1 MPKNSAAQE
10 KKVNT
15 AVRFLQTTTG
25 VKVPQAMIVAGF
37 SKADASNE
45 IMRQMIRRRYQ
56 QANNNTL
63 AMINNIVIGE
73 EPSLSDLTYNDDVQS
88 PTSTTSASTKPKRKQ
103 IRMTARAKQQQ
114 RIDDLKVR
122 RSFFPY

>member
-37 SKADASNE
+37 AKKDVANE
-45 IMRQMIRRRYQ
+45 IVRQMVRRRYQ
-56 QANNNTL
+56 QA
-63 AMINNIVIGE
+63 II
-73 EPSLSDLTYNDDVQS
+73 
-88 PTSTTSASTKPKRKQ
+88 TT
-103 IRMTARAKQQQ
+103 
-114 RIDDLKVR
+114 
-122 RSFFPY
+122 